1 MRKFLGRLLLF
12 LIPFYF
18 VGAFLAAVYYT
29 GYTTGEFCDFD
40 QLMEA
45 QRENHDIFI
54 GMGYNEQTGYYKL
67 ENANYYQAD
76 VLALGTSRVM
86 QFRSDYFGAGFYNCG
101 GAVGWNY
108 DQYLNFIK
116 NLNYTPKAIILGL
129 DQWVFNAAWNW
140 QCIAYEAYEPIRMEP
155 RSKISMEWKMVE
167 DFFGGKWNFHGI
179 NRYPMNFGFNGR
191 AKDNGYLWDGSYY
204 YGEIYREPKEPGE
217 NRFKDT
223 FERIAGGFGRFEWG
237 EHMDKKSCG
246 YLEALLE
253 YCKGKEIEVIGFVP
267 PYAPSV
273 YDDMVASGKY
283 GYLDEIGTACGI
295 LFQKYGYE
303 YFDYTDISV
312 LDMDDSYFVD
322 GFHGSDVAY
331 ARMTKDMVSRGEKLK
346 EYVEEEKLDQLLGQR
361 YNNKM
366 FYDFLHKE

>member
-1 MRKFLGRLLLF
+1 MSFNSIAFAVFFPIVFLVYWRIPKKHQWMVLLVSSYYFYMSWNAGYVVLILFTTGASYLCGRLLVNTSSAKGKRLILSGAAFLCLGVLF
-12 LIPFYF
+12 LFK
-18 VGAFLAAVYYT
+18 YYNFFA
-29 GYTTGEFCDFD
+29 GVWCDFMKLFSL
-40 QLMEA
+40 QLHPVTL
-45 QRENHDIFI
+45 RLLLPVGISF
-54 GMGYNEQTGYYKL
+54 YTFQTLSYVI
-67 ENANYYQAD
+67 D
-76 VLALGTSRVM
+76 VYRGRI
-86 QFRSDYFGAGFYNCG
+86 QPEKHFGKYAVFVSFFPQLVAG
-101 GAVGWNY
+101 
-108 DQYLNFIK
+108 
-116 NLNYTPKAIILGL
+116 
-129 DQWVFNAAWNW
+129 
-140 QCIAYEAYEPIRMEP
+140 PI
-155 RSKISMEWKMVE
+155 
-167 DFFGGKWNFHGI
+167 
-179 NRYPMNFGFNGR
+179 
-191 AKDNGYLWDGSYY
+191 GYLWDGSYY